1 MCQYW
6 TAWFISKID
15 QKLIIQRHAQTVE
28 ASPLL
33 NKLRADKEKYHITTA
48 LVKDWPPVHVVV
60 LE

>member
-1 MCQYW
+1 MKRKALALILCRPQH
-6 TAWFISKID
+6 SKTCTNCRSFP
-15 QKLIIQRHAQTVE
+15 Q
-28 ASPLL
+28 L